1 MCGNEI
7 APNSLSCPFCGSRQS
22 LGEDGGRI
30 VFQRKTVNL
39 KHGGPSLESALRRLA
54 VEIDIA
60 RKERISILILIHG
73 YGSGG
78 KGGVIREECRK
89 VLDQLRSTRVI
100 GDFIPG
106 DGGAKSGPMR
116 SLFRR
121 FPLLQQ
127 DRELL
132 HPNPGIT
139 IVIL

>member
-7 APNSLSCPFCGSRQS
+7 APNSLECRFCGSRQNPVE
-22 LGEDGGRI
+22 GRGRI
-30 VFQRKTVNL
+30 AFQRKTVNL
-39 KHGGPSLESALRRLA
+39 KYGGPRLDAALGRLA
-54 VEIDIA
+54 VEIDTA
-60 RKERISILILIHG
+60 RKERISILVVIHG

-89 VLDQLRSTRVI
+89 VLDQLRSTREI

-116 SLFRR
+116 SLLRR
-121 FPLLQQ
+121 FPLLRH
-127 DRELL
+127 DRELM